1 MATKFEGTEGSDTVN
16 RIAGR
21 DEEVAP
27 PAMEAKEKKAVGE
40 VAEFL
45 LLLMLWSRNEIKIH
59 QRENQRRIKGRI
71 SWKTW
76 TEFFDW
82 ESDEFA

>member
-27 PAMEAKEKKAVGE
+27 PAMESAAAKEKKALTATEKKAVG
-40 VAEFL
+40 
-45 LLLMLWSRNEIKIH
+45 R
-59 QRENQRRIKGRI
+59 
-71 SWKTW
+71 
-76 TEFFDW
+76 
-82 ESDEFA
+82 